1 MFITSNSIFNNV
13 HHEKI
18 AQPNST
24 LNFSL
29 KKSVWTVPLIRV

>member
-18 AQPNST
+18 AQPNPT

-29 KKSVWTVPLIRV
+29 EKSVRTVPLFSV